1 MSETRKIREQ
11 LEAMAEPAYRDFSSR
26 LIPNLPEGEMLG
38 VRLPV
43 LRKIAKGLV
52 KEHGIE
58 ALDQIG
64 REYFEETMLRGM
76 VIGCAPIPFSE
87 KIPYIKAFLPEI
99 ANWSVCD
106 SFCAG
111 LKGAAAEKEAAWR
124 LVEECLA
131 DRRPYYRRFGLVMEM
146 DYFLDG
152 GHMERVLE
160 SAVSVGEE
168 DYYVKMA
175 AGWCL
180 AECYAADPEKTD
192 RILRS
197 GRLHPDVLRLA
208 LKKIRESRKIG
219 ETWQEN
225 ARKIGAALEKQ
236 V

>member
-1 MSETRKIREQ
+1 MNSELRAR
-11 LEAMAEPAYRDFSSR
+11 LESLADPGYRAFSAR
-26 LIPNLPEGEMLG
+26 LLPVGTPLLG
-38 VRLPV
+38 VRLPA
-43 LRKIAKGLV
+43 LRRIARELSRGDWR
-52 KEHGIE
+52 
-58 ALDQIG
+58 AYLDG
-64 REYFEETMLRGM
+64 AADGSFEEILLQGM
-76 VIGCAPIPFSE
+76 VIGYAEMDMGERQHRTAAFVP
-87 KIPYIKAFLPEI
+87 KIS
-99 ANWSVCD
+99 NWSVCD

-111 LKGAAAEKEAAWR
+111 LKGAATEKEAAWR

-208 LKKIRESRKIG
+208 QKKIRESRKIG